1 MHKFY
6 LTLPAALLLSA
17 CASTPIAQIGFPT
30 PTVLKG
36 EVHSIDDD
44 SFILKDS
51 TGQIEV
57 ETEGYDDID
66 KLLKVGEMVTV
77 KGVLDEDDSEG
88 KDHIVA
94 EEFDAYAIIREN
106 GEEIKLIP
114 YDAKHRQK

>member
-1 MHKFY
+1 MKKICY
-6 LTLPAALLLSA
+6 VLPSALFLGA
-17 CASTPIAQIGFPT
+17 CTTTPIAQLGFPT

-36 EVHSIDDD
+36 EVHSVGDD
-44 SFILKDS
+44 SFVLKDT

-57 ETEGYDDID
+57 ETEGYEGID
-66 KLLKVGEMVTV
+66 KLLKVGEIVTV

-88 KDHIVA
+88 KDYVVA

-114 YDAKHRQK
+114 YDAKQR